1 MKITMAHGSG
11 GRATSQLITGIFEK
25 NFNNDILSR
34 MEDSAVVA
42 GSGRLA
48 VTTDSFVVNP
58 LFFREGISESCP
70 SAAP

>member
-1 MKITMAHGSG
+1 MKITMAHGQRRKG
-11 GRATSQLITGIFEK
+11 DFPADYRHFEK

-42 GSGRLA
+42 GSSRLA

-58 LFFREGISESCP
+58 CFFREGISESCP